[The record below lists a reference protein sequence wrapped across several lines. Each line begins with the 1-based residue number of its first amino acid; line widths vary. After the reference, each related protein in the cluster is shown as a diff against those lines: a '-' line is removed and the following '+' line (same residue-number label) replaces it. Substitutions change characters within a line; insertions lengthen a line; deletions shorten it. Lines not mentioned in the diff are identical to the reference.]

1 LDALLA
7 ASILPT
13 FSVVASCSELLAK
26 RIEQR

>member
-7 ASILPT
+7 TSILPT
-13 FSVVASCSELLAK
+13 FSVASCIELLAK